1 MNMDNNYDQVYQEL
15 LTIYEVHHRNYKN
28 NPNSN
33 QMCCM
38 WSTSNPPDV
47 LDGTHPIFDIE
58 EAFDLVIDEDS
69 AIEIYDMNL
78 DQATRKIMEMLTR
91 QSTAPVDMGR

>member
-1 MNMDNNYDQVYQEL
+1 MNMDNNYDQVYQKL

-47 LDGTHPIFDIE
+47 LEGTRPIFDIE

-78 DQATRKIMEMLTR
+78 DQATIKIMEMLTH
-91 QSTAPVDMGR
+91 

>member
-1 MNMDNNYDQVYQEL
+1 MSMDNSYDQFYQKL
-15 LTIYEVHHRNYKN
+15 LTIYEVHRGKYKN

-47 LDGTHPIFDIE
+47 LEGTRPICEIE
-58 EAFDLVIDEDS
+58 EAFDLAIDEDS
-69 AIEIYDMNL
+69 AIELYDMNL
-78 DQATRKIMEMLTR
+78 DQATRKMMEMLIR
-91 QSTAPVDMGR
+91 QSTVPVDMGQ